1 MIESHVL
8 CSVVVNSD
16 RPDVDGLGS
25 LTFAWANW
33 PLKGLADV

>member
-8 CSVVVNSD
+8 GSVVVNSD
-16 RPDVDGLGS
+16 RPDVDVPGS
-25 LTFAWANW
+25 LSFTRANW